1 MEKWDR
7 ILNVDH
13 VVLELQSDRK
23 WDAIGEL
30 IAVLDGDEAIDDL
43 EQLRADVIR
52 RERESSTGIGSGV
65 AIPHAHEDGIRR
77 EVLAVGISRAGIE
90 FEAIDGE
97 PVHIVALLATP
108 KKHQKRRME
117 LLAALSRLL
126 QNEDVRTSLL
136 DARDGE
142 AVIEVFRSRHN

>member
-126 QNEDVRTSLL
+126 QNKDVRTSLL